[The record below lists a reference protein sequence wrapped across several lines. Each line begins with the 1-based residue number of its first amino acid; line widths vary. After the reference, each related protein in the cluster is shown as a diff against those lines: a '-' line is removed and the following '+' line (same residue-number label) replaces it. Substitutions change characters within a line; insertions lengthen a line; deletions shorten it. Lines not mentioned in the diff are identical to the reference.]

1 MSSSDVQELKLLTI
15 GDSGVGKTSL
25 LLRWANAD
33 TSAVKSSISTI
44 GIDFKF
50 KNITVDGNRV
60 KVQVWDT
67 AGQERFRT
75 LTTTYYRKAQGV
87 MLVYDVT
94 SRNSYNNVR
103 NWMQQV
109 SINADVNI
117 TVYLVGNK
125 SDLVEQRAVSFDEGE
140 ALAKEFK
147 TSFMEVSAWSG
158 QNVNEAFL
166 ALSVLVLQRLASGGD
181 DGGNGAGRGRA
192 GSLLGISSSSGA
204 AGALKLDGSDSV
216 KPRRKCC

>member
-1 MSSSDVQELKLLTI
+1 MAAAAASDVQELKLLTI
-15 GDSGVGKTSL
+15 GDSGVGKTAL

-50 KNITVDGNRV
+50 KNIMVDNKRV
-60 KVQVWDT
+60 KIQVWDT

-75 LTTTYYRKAQGV
+75 LTSTYYRKAQGV

-94 SRNSYNNVR
+94 NRESFNNVR

-125 SDLVEQRAVSFDEGE
+125 LDLVEQRVVSFDEGE

-147 TSFMEVSAWSG
+147 TSFMEVSAWTG
-158 QNVNEAFL
+158 QNVNESFL
-166 ALSVLVLQRLASGGD
+166 ALAVAVLERLAQGD
-181 DGGNGAGRGRA
+181 DGGGAGGRSRT
-192 GSLLGISSSSGA
+192 GSLLGFSSSGA
-204 AGALKLDGSDSV
+204 GGLKLDGDA
-216 KPRRKCC
+216 PRAKRRCC

>member
-1 MSSSDVQELKLLTI
+1 MDRVKPLAGMAAAAASDVQELKLLTI
-15 GDSGVGKTSL
+15 GDSGVGKTAL

-50 KNITVDGNRV
+50 KNIMVDNKRV
-60 KVQVWDT
+60 KIQVWDT

-75 LTTTYYRKAQGV
+75 LTSTYYRKAQGV

-94 SRNSYNNVR
+94 NRESFNNVR

-125 SDLVEQRAVSFDEGE
+125 LDLVEQRVVSFDEGE

-147 TSFMEVSAWSG
+147 TSFMEGGGKVSSE
-158 QNVNEAFL
+158 Q
-166 ALSVLVLQRLASGGD
+166 
-181 DGGNGAGRGRA
+181 
-192 GSLLGISSSSGA
+192 
-204 AGALKLDGSDSV
+204 
-216 KPRRKCC
+216 